1 MPSAPRPGGTAGAT
15 TRLPA
20 PAAARG
26 SLRWWCRGQ
35 GGLERR
41 RGKGARWHCSSLD
54 RSEGMLRVLSGT
66 EWSQSRLFQHNH
78 LRRGGIEQS
87 DVAER
92 LVAED
97 ELAPS
102 GQEAFPLQS
111 AGRSLLLPIHF
122 SSVLQRS
129 AQGRCYDRC
138 WKGTSRDATG
148 GRPPGVWGGYTSS
161 PQNEPRA
168 PSQLDFAAPWPE
180 GPQSS
185 RCVLAT
191 HPGRRVYQIAPATS
205 ARSWTDCGT
214 AATRLCRRLTSST
227 TGRLPTSSASAPSQC
242 RLGSLETSKPV
253 PCLLP

>member
-26 SLRWWCRGQ
+26 SLWWWCRGQ

-41 RGKGARWHCSSLD
+41 RGRGAGWHCSSLD
-54 RSEGMLRVLSGT
+54 RSEGVLRVLPGT
-66 EWSQSRLFQHNH
+66 EWSQSRLFEHTY

-92 LVAED
+92 LAGD

-111 AGRSLLLPIHF
+111 AGRSLLLPMHF
-122 SSVLQRS
+122 SSFLQRS

-161 PQNEPRA
+161 PQKE
-168 PSQLDFAAPWPE
+168 L
-180 GPQSS
+180 GPHRSLIPLQ
-185 RCVLAT
+185 
-191 HPGRRVYQIAPATS
+191 HGRRGLNQAVASSPPTLAGECTRSPLRLQQDIGRTVARQPPAR
-205 ARSWTDCGT
+205 AG
-214 AATRLCRRLTSST
+214 AA
-227 TGRLPTSSASAPSQC
+227 
-242 RLGSLETSKPV
+242 
-253 PCLLP
+253 LLPRPADYPRHQHLLPHSAGW